1 MTDRKDTTRGRDA
14 AGPRSIP
21 RTGWRDIGHRTWASI
36 GSDHVSVVSAG
47 VAFFGFLALF
57 PALAAFVSI
66 AGLVMDPTPM
76 QEQVAEFTSAL
87 PSGAA
92 EIIDRQAR
100 QVAESD
106 SAAGWGAAL
115 GFLLAL
121 WGASKGV
128 KTLMEGMNIAYEEDE
143 KRGFLALNAMA
154 LTLTLFLIAGL
165 VFAVLAAVVAPAVA
179 SVFDFVPRVDM
190 LLTWAPWPILFVLA
204 TLGLSVLYRYGPSRR
219 HARWRW
225 ITPGA
230 VAATLL
236 WLLGSAAF
244 SIYVANFGSYNATY
258 GALGGVIVLLTWLWL
273 SAFAVL
279 LGAELN
285 SEIEHQTRRDSTVGD
300 EVPMGE
306 RGAVKANTLGRTS

>member
-1 MTDRKDTTRGRDA
+1 MTDRGDTTRGRNA

-21 RTGWRDIGHRTWASI
+21 RSGWRDIGQRTWASI
-36 GSDHVSVVSAG
+36 SSDHVSVVSAG

-57 PALAAFVSI
+57 PAVAAFVSI
-66 AGLVMDPTPM
+66 AGLVMDPARM
-76 QEQVAEFTSAL
+76 QEQVAEYTSAL

-92 EIIDRQAR
+92 EIIDGQAR
-100 QVAESD
+100 QVAESN

-128 KTLMEGMNIAYEEDE
+128 KTLMEGMNIAYEEEE
-143 KRGFLALNAMA
+143 KRGFIALNAMA
-154 LTLTLFLIAGL
+154 LGLTLLLIVGL

-179 SVFDFVPRVDM
+179 SAFDFVPRIDM

-204 TLGLSVLYRYGPSRR
+204 ILGLSVLYRYGPSRR

-230 VAATLL
+230 VAATVL

-244 SIYVANFGSYNATY
+244 SVYVANFGSYNATY

-285 SEIEHQTRRDSTVGD
+285 SEIEHQTRRDSTVG
-300 EVPMGE
+300 EELPMGE
-306 RGAVKANTLGRTS
+306 RGAAKADTLGRTS